1 MNKRSTK
8 LDNLGVSDTRPSPNE
23 EYLRLSDIPEEVWV
37 HVRDAICAGVDQ
49 TLVAHRTGVSE
60 RWIESRAAR
69 ENWLTPARRE
79 AVMKLYQLD
88 DPERLARIK
97 DDLTIAAAALSA
109 ERVLEHRAMV
119 ATMASTKMKE
129 GQADIEAPRS
139 WKEMDIADRMARR
152 ALGLDDGPQTAN
164 VIQIGSLDSLNVED
178 APVYNTPVQWEET
191 DPA

>member
-1 MNKRSTK
+1 MSNRSTK
-8 LDNLGVSDTRPSPNE
+8 LSPKEGYDARPSPNE
-23 EYLRLSDIPEEVWV
+23 EYLRVTDVPDAVWL
-37 HVRDAICAGVDQ
+37 HVRDAICAGVDA
-49 TLVAHRTGVSE
+49 TIVSNRTGVSE
-60 RWIESRAAR
+60 RWIEMRATK

-79 AVMKLYQLD
+79 LIMKQYQLD
-88 DPERLARIK
+88 DPARLARIK
-97 DDLTIAAAALSA
+97 DDLEIAAAALSA
-109 ERVLEHRAMV
+109 EKIIEHRAFV

-152 ALGLDDGPQTAN
+152 ALGLEDGPQTAN

-178 APVYNTPVQWEET
+178 APVYNAPVQWDET